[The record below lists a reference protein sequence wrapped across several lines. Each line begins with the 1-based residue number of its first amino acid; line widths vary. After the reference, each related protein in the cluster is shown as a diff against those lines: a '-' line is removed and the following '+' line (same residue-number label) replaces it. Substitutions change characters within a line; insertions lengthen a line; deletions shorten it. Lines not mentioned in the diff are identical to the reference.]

1 MTGVESHYGNI
12 MIRGWAAG
20 LKKSQGTGGGIL
32 EISVLDG
39 EGKPLQVYTERL
51 VRDDVNQ
58 MFSLEAGLKT
68 GFHILVDRAV
78 LDTPEV
84 FLVFSDGKESLKKKL
99 RVNVHGPAARLYYTP
114 FQSEKTG
121 GL

>member
-1 MTGVESHYGNI
+1 MLGKKFAACHIDRVESHYGNI

-58 MFSLEAGLKT
+58 MFQPGSRT
-68 GFHILVDRAV
+68 
-78 LDTPEV
+78 
-84 FLVFSDGKESLKKKL
+84 
-99 RVNVHGPAARLYYTP
+99 
-114 FQSEKTG
+114 
-121 GL
+121 